1 MRVAIAEPRFI
12 GHYYTYVRQVVLAI
26 REVGCE
32 ATLALSPEGIR
43 SREYAI
49 NLEPYLEG
57 EKILPVLSRPNRG
70 GIRGAMDFVRI
81 ARDAVSISD
90 AAHLLVPSG
99 DGIAQAIGTASL
111 VGYRPYGQEVS
122 SEALLTKLS
131 LAYSGATRHYPTWLM
146 RAGLQRSP
154 WSRLHLIDILAY
166 QWLRNR
172 APGLARRVRMIP
184 DPVEPVEVVSKEVAR
199 KKVGLPVEGRYL
211 VCPGILI
218 KRKGIGL
225 LLKAF
230 LGSRGRATDRI
241 LLAGPV
247 GPDVAST
254 LEQPECVQLI
264 EEKRLI
270 VMNEYLDTERLGTVI
285 CAGDVTVCP
294 YPEQPHPSSIAVKSI
309 ACHRP
314 VLGANSFWLGT
325 MIPAF
330 GMGWTVPVHDAEEFC
345 RVIPRVLDEAHAW
358 RRTGLADRLVAYQTA
373 ERFRDCWASG
383 IKERMGIAT
392 VNDDQDVI
400 DSLIRDAGLESFG
413 AG

>member
-1 MRVAIAEPRFI
+1 MRIAIVEPRFS
-12 GHYYTYVRQVVLAI
+12 GHYFTYVRPIL
-26 REVGCE
+26 E
-32 ATLALSPEGIR
+32 ALRGVASDVTLLLSPEGLQ
-43 SREYAI
+43 SREFGVH
-49 NLEPYLEG
+49 LKPFLG
-57 EKILPVLSRPNRG
+57 KEKVDAALTFPSKR
-70 GIRGAMDFVRI
+70 GIRGGLDLLKL
-81 ARDAVSISD
+81 ARLSAEVSG
-90 AAHLLVPSG
+90 AEHLLVPSA
-99 DGIAQAIGTASL
+99 DGVAQAVGVASL
-111 VGYRPYGQEVS
+111 LGYRPYGYAVS
-122 SEALLTKLS
+122 GEALLTKIGFT
-131 LAYSGATRHYPTWLM
+131 YSGGTRRYPAWLM
-146 RAGLQRSP
+146 SAALQRSP
-154 WSRLHLIDILAY
+154 WTRLHLIDILAY

-199 KKVGLPVEGRYL
+199 KKLGVAVEGRYL

-218 KRKGIGL
+218 KRKGVGL

-230 LGSRGRATDRI
+230 LGSRLGATDCI

-247 GPDVAST
+247 GSDVAST

-264 EEKRLI
+264 KEKRLI
-270 VMNEYLDTERLGTVI
+270 VLDEYLDTERLGMVI

-358 RRTGLADRLVAYQTA
+358 RRTGLADRLVAYQTT

-400 DSLIRDAGLESFG
+400 DSLIRDAGLESYG